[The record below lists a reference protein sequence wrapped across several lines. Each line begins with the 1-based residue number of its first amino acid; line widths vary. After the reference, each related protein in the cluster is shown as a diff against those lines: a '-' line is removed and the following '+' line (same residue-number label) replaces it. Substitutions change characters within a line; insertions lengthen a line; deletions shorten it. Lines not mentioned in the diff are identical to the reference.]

1 MMGNCINVK
10 RRRTFISLELEDGE
24 NSLSKAYLPDIT
36 FQKSDIIY
44 HSLPFFI
51 EVVIT
56 LLTKLIRY
64 KDKSLNFLKAF
75 LAYTPQK

>member
-36 FQKSDIIY
+36 FQKIIIY